1 VASWLAHSAAVAVVL
16 VLLPFGLGD
25 FAAYQLALYFLYAIA
40 ALGVGL
46 CWGGAGFLPLGQAMF
61 VGIGGYLAGLALIQ
75 FKGSLLL
82 LVLLPLAAL
91 LPGLL
96 AFGLGLILF
105 RGRRE
110 TGPYF
115 ALITLAL
122 SLLAF
127 QIANGW
133 NSVTGGFNGLK
144 GIPGLPG
151 LDDFSHAYWISAA
164 ALAAAIIGTS
174 WLLKAPVGVLWRA
187 VAQNERRVAFLG
199 FDVTKTKAAVFGLSG
214 VLGGLAGALYAP
226 QQNLVTPQL
235 VGFTLSAELVIWAA
249 VGGRGSLYGPILGTI
264 LVGVLTA
271 ELRNT
276 FAYWEV
282 LLAVIFIVVV
292 RWAPQGLVGLLEP
305 IAKKLRWR
313 ERREALP
320 APPRSLPARTA
331 TIAFD
336 GIAASAGPVQILDGL
351 TLAVDNPGITCMIGP
366 NGAGKTSCFN
376 VLTGELPAFAG
387 SVNFAGQ
394 PITGMAPTDVTR
406 LGIARKFQIPNVFP
420 DLTVAENLNL
430 ALWGGR
436 ARARD
441 LLKPRLHRWTSP
453 LLREL
458 AERYPFLAEGGRRA
472 GDRRAGD
479 LGHGERQILE
489 LAMALAMEPR
499 MLLLDEPCAGLSP
512 EETHAVIDVIRW
524 ARARLKLAI
533 VIIEHDMSL
542 VKELA
547 DHVLVLHQGRL
558 LASGSIAAVQADP
571 AVRAVYAGGTK

>member
-1 VASWLAHSAAVAVVL
+1 VASWLAHSAAVVAVL

-46 CWGGAGFLPLGQAMF
+46 CWGSAGFLPLGQAMF

-75 FKGSLLL
+75 FKDSVLLIL
-82 LVLLPLAAL
+82 LLPLAAL

-96 AFGLGLILF
+96 AFGLGMILF

-164 ALAAAIIGTS
+164 ALAAAIVITS

-214 VLGGLAGALYAP
+214 VLGGIAGVLYAP

-264 LVGVLTA
+264 LIGVLTA
-271 ELRNT
+271 ELRNR

-292 RWAPQGLVGLLEP
+292 RWAPQGLVGFLAPLARLLKRP
-305 IAKKLRWR
+305 
-313 ERREALP
+313 ERAAPVAAP
-320 APPRSLPARTA
+320 ARSLTARTA
-331 TIAFD
+331 AIAFAD
-336 GIAASAGPVQILDGL
+336 VAANAGPVQILDRL
-351 TLAVDNPGITCMIGP
+351 TLAIDNPGITCIIGP

-376 VLTGELPAFAG
+376 ALTGELPVAAG
-387 SVNFAGQ
+387 TIRYDAK
-394 PITGMAPTDVTR
+394 PITGLDPSDVTR

-420 DLTVAENLNL
+420 ELSVAENLNL

-436 ARARD
+436 ARGRD
-441 LLKPRLHRWTSP
+441 LLKPSLHRWSTP
-453 LLREL
+453 LLKEL
-458 AERYPFLAEGGRRA
+458 AARYPFLAEGGRRA
-472 GDRRAGD
+472 SD
-479 LGHGERQILE
+479 LGHGEKQILE

-499 MLLLDEPCAGLSP
+499 LLLLDEPCAGLSP
-512 EETHAVIDVIRW
+512 EETHAVIGVIRW
-524 ARARLKLAI
+524 ARQRLGLAI

-558 LASGSIAAVQADP
+558 LASGSIAEVQANP

>member
-1 VASWLAHSAAVAVVL
+1 VGSWLAHSAAVAVVL

-46 CWGGAGFLPLGQAMF
+46 CWGSAGFLPLGQAMF
-61 VGIGGYLAGLALIQ
+61 IGIGGYLSGLALIQ
-75 FKGSLLL
+75 FKGSALL

-91 LPGLL
+91 VPGLI

-164 ALAAAIIGTS
+164 ALASVIVAVS
-174 WLLKAPVGVLWRA
+174 WLLKAPAGVLWRA

-214 VLGGLAGALYAP
+214 VLGGIAGVLYAP

-264 LVGVLTA
+264 LIGVLTA

-292 RWAPQGLVGLLEP
+292 RWAPQGLVGFAMP
-305 IAKKLRWR
+305 IVERLRPR
-313 ERREALP
+313 AGGTAREAP
-320 APPRSLPARTA
+320 VRSLPGGGA
-331 TIAFD
+331 TVAFE
-336 GIAASAGPVQILDGL
+336 GIAANAGPVQILDGL
-351 TLAVDNPGITCMIGP
+351 TLAVDHPGITCLIGP

-376 VLTGELPAFAG
+376 LLTGELPAAQGSVHFAG
-387 SVNFAGQ
+387 RA
-394 PITGMAPTDVTR
+394 ITGMQPTDVTR

-420 DLTVAENLNL
+420 DLGVAENLNL
-430 ALWGGR
+430 ALWGAR

-441 LLKPRLHRWTSP
+441 LLKLRLHRWSSP

-458 AERYPFLAEGGRRA
+458 SERYPFLAEGRN
-472 GDRRAGD
+472 RAGD
-479 LGHGERQILE
+479 LSHGERQILE

-499 MLLLDEPCAGLSP
+499 LLLLDEPCAGLSP
-512 EETHAVIDVIRW
+512 EETHRVIDVIRW
-524 ARARLKLAI
+524 ARQRLGLAI

-547 DHVLVLHQGRL
+547 DRVLVLHQGRL
-558 LASGSIAAVQADP
+558 LAQGSIAEVQADP

>member
-1 VASWLAHSAAVAVVL
+1 MGSWLAHSAAVAVVL

-46 CWGGAGFLPLGQAMF
+46 CWGSAGFLPLGQAMF
-61 VGIGGYLAGLALIQ
+61 IGIGGYLSGLALIK

-91 LPGLL
+91 VPGLI

-151 LDDFSHAYWISAA
+151 LDDFSDAYWISAA
-164 ALAAAIIGTS
+164 ALGAVIAGVS
-174 WLLKAPVGVLWRA
+174 WLRKAPAGVLWRA

-199 FDVTKTKAAVFGLSG
+199 FDVTLTKAAVFGLSG
-214 VLGGLAGALYAP
+214 VLGGIAGVLYAP

-264 LVGVLTA
+264 LIGVLTA

-292 RWAPQGLVGLLEP
+292 RWAPQGLVGFAMPVVER
-305 IAKKLRWR
+305 LRPR
-313 ERREALP
+313 PRGAAREA
-320 APPRSLPARTA
+320 PARALPGGGA
-331 TIAFD
+331 TIAFE
-336 GIAASAGPVQILDGL
+336 GIAANAGPVQILDGL
-351 TLAVDNPGITCMIGP
+351 TLAVDHPGITCLIGP

-376 VLTGELPAFAG
+376 LLTGELPAAQGSVRFAG
-387 SVNFAGQ
+387 RA
-394 PITGMAPTDVTR
+394 ITGMQPTAVTR

-420 DLTVAENLNL
+420 DLSVTDNLNL
-430 ALWGGR
+430 ALWGAR

-441 LLKPRLHRWTSP
+441 LLKLRLHRWSSP

-458 AERYPFLAEGGRRA
+458 SERYPFLAEGRN
-472 GDRRAGD
+472 RAGD
-479 LGHGERQILE
+479 LSHGERQILE

-499 MLLLDEPCAGLSP
+499 LLLLDEPCAGLSP
-512 EETHAVIDVIRW
+512 EETHRVIDVIRW
-524 ARARLKLAI
+524 ARRRLGLAI

-547 DHVLVLHQGRL
+547 DRVLVLHQGKL
-558 LASGSIAAVQADP
+558 LAQGSIAEVQADP

>member
-1 VASWLAHSAAVAVVL
+1 MGSWLAHSAAVAVVL

-46 CWGGAGFLPLGQAMF
+46 CWGSAGFLPLGQAMF
-61 VGIGGYLAGLALIQ
+61 IGIGGYLSGLALIQ

-91 LPGLL
+91 VPGLL

-151 LDDFSHAYWISAA
+151 LDDFSDAYPISAV
-164 ALAAAIIGTS
+164 ALGVVIAGTS
-174 WLLKAPVGVLWRA
+174 WLLKAPAGVLWRA

-199 FDVTKTKAAVFGLSG
+199 FDVTLTKAAVFGLSG
-214 VLGGLAGALYAP
+214 VLGGIAGVLYAP
-226 QQNLVTPQL
+226 QQNLVTPLL

-264 LVGVLTA
+264 LIGVLTA

-292 RWAPQGLVGLLEP
+292 RWAPQGLVGFAMP
-305 IAKKLRWR
+305 IVARLRPR
-313 ERREALP
+313 PGGPAREA
-320 APPRSLPARTA
+320 PARALPGGGA
-331 TIAFD
+331 TVAFE
-336 GIAASAGPVQILDGL
+336 GIAANAGPVQILDGL
-351 TLAVDNPGITCMIGP
+351 TIAVDHPGITCLIGP

-376 VLTGELPAFAG
+376 LLTGELPAAQGSVRFAG
-387 SVNFAGQ
+387 RA
-394 PITGMAPTDVTR
+394 ITGMQPTEVTR

-420 DLTVAENLNL
+420 DLSVAENLNL
-430 ALWGGR
+430 ALWGAR

-441 LLKPRLHRWTSP
+441 LVKLRLHRWSSP

-458 AERYPFLAEGGRRA
+458 SERYPFLAEGRN
-472 GDRRAGD
+472 RAGD
-479 LGHGERQILE
+479 LSHGERQILE

-499 MLLLDEPCAGLSP
+499 LLLLDEPCAGLSP
-512 EETHAVIDVIRW
+512 EETRRVIDVIRW
-524 ARARLKLAI
+524 ARRRLGLAI

-547 DHVLVLHQGRL
+547 DRVLVLHQGKL
-558 LASGSIAAVQADP
+558 LAQGSIAEVQADP

>member
-1 VASWLAHSAAVAVVL
+1 MVSWLARSAALIVVL
-16 VLLPFGLGD
+16 GVLPFGLGE

-46 CWGGAGFLPLGQAMF
+46 CWGQAGFLPLGQAMF
-61 VGIGGYLAGLALIQ
+61 VGLGGYLAGLALIH
-75 FKGSLLL
+75 FKDSALL

-96 AFGLGLILF
+96 AFGLGLLLF

-151 LDDFSHAYWISAA
+151 LDDLSHAYWISAT
-164 ALAAAIIGTS
+164 ALAATIIGTA
-174 WLLKAPVGVLWRA
+174 WLLRSPLGVLWRA
-187 VAQNERRVAFLG
+187 TAQNERRVAFLG
-199 FDVTKTKAAVFGLSG
+199 FDVTRTKAAVFGLSG

-249 VGGRGSLYGPILGTI
+249 VGGRGSLYGPVVGTI
-264 LVGVLTA
+264 LIGVLTA
-271 ELRNT
+271 ELRNRLP
-276 FAYWEV
+276 YWEV
-282 LLAVIFIVVV
+282 LLAVLFIVVV
-292 RWAPQGLVGLLEP
+292 RWAPQGLVGFLGSL
-305 IAKKLRWR
+305 AARLRLP
-313 ERREALP
+313 ERREPLS
-320 APPRSLPARTA
+320 APPRALPPR
-331 TIAFD
+331 
-336 GIAASAGPVQILDGL
+336 AASMNFDAISAEAGPVRILDGL
-351 TLAVDNPGITCMIGP
+351 TLAVDNPGITCLIGP

-376 VLTGELPAFAG
+376 LLTGELAAVAGTVRFDGAVLSDLEPAA
-387 SVNFAGQ
+387 
-394 PITGMAPTDVTR
+394 VTR

-420 DLTVAENLNL
+420 ELSVADNLHL

-436 ARARD
+436 ARSRD
-441 LLKPRLHRWTSP
+441 LLRPALHRWSTP
-453 LLREL
+453 LVREL
-458 AERYPFLAEGGRRA
+458 AERYPFLRNGDARA
-472 GDRRAGD
+472 GN

-499 MLLLDEPCAGLSP
+499 LLLLDEPCAGLSP
-512 EETHAVIDVIRW
+512 EETRSVIDVIRW
-524 ARARLKLAI
+524 AKARLTVAI

-547 DHVLVLHQGRL
+547 DRVLVLHQGRL
-558 LASGSIAAVQADP
+558 LAAGSVAEVQADP
-571 AVRAVYAGGTK
+571 AVRAVYAGGSK

>member
-1 VASWLAHSAAVAVVL
+1 VGSWLAHSAAVAVVL
-16 VLLPFGLGD
+16 VLLPFGLGE

-46 CWGGAGFLPLGQAMF
+46 CWGSAGFLPLGQAMF
-61 VGIGGYLAGLALIQ
+61 VGIGGYLSGLALIQ
-75 FKGSLLL
+75 FKGSALLL
-82 LVLLPLAAL
+82 ILLPLAAL
-91 LPGLL
+91 VPGLL

-151 LDDFSHAYWISAA
+151 LDEFSHAYWISAVALTFVIA
-164 ALAAAIIGTS
+164 AVS
-174 WLLKAPVGVLWRA
+174 WLLKAPAGVLWRA

-199 FDVTKTKAAVFGLSG
+199 FDVTLTKAAVFGLSG
-214 VLGGLAGALYAP
+214 VLGGIAGVLYAP

-264 LVGVLTA
+264 LIGVLTA

-276 FAYWEV
+276 FAYWEA

-292 RWAPQGLVGLLEP
+292 RWAPQGLVGFAMP
-305 IAKKLRWR
+305 IVERLRPR
-313 ERREALP
+313 PGGPAREA
-320 APPRSLPARTA
+320 PARA
-331 TIAFD
+331 LPGGGAAVAFD
-336 GIAASAGPVQILDGL
+336 GIAANAGAVQILDGL
-351 TLAVDNPGITCMIGP
+351 SLAVDHPGITCLIGP

-376 VLTGELPAFAG
+376 LLTGELPAAQGSVRFAG
-387 SVNFAGQ
+387 RA
-394 PITGMAPTDVTR
+394 ITGMQPTDVTR

-420 DLTVAENLNL
+420 DLSVAENLNL
-430 ALWGGR
+430 ALWGAR

-441 LLKPRLHRWTSP
+441 LLKLGPHRWSSP

-458 AERYPFLAEGGRRA
+458 SERYPFLAEGR
-472 GDRRAGD
+472 RRAGD
-479 LGHGERQILE
+479 LSHGERQILE
-489 LAMALAMEPR
+489 LAMALVMEPR
-499 MLLLDEPCAGLSP
+499 LLLLDEPCAGLSP
-512 EETHAVIDVIRW
+512 EETHRVIDVIRW
-524 ARARLKLAI
+524 ARRRLGLAI

-547 DHVLVLHQGRL
+547 DRVLVLHQGKL
-558 LASGSIAAVQADP
+558 LAQGSIAEVQADP

>member
-1 VASWLAHSAAVAVVL
+1 MGSWLAHSAAVAVVL

-46 CWGGAGFLPLGQAMF
+46 CWGSAGFLPLGQAMF
-61 VGIGGYLAGLALIQ
+61 IGIGGYLSGLALIQ
-75 FKGSLLL
+75 FKGSALL

-91 LPGLL
+91 VPGLL

-151 LDDFSHAYWISAA
+151 LDDFSDAYGISAV
-164 ALAAAIIGTS
+164 ALGVVIAGTS
-174 WLLKAPVGVLWRA
+174 WLLKAPAGVLWRA

-199 FDVTKTKAAVFGLSG
+199 FNVTMTKAFVFGLSG
-214 VLGGLAGALYAP
+214 VLGGIAGVLYAP

-264 LVGVLTA
+264 FIGVLTA

-292 RWAPQGLVGLLEP
+292 RWAPQGLVGFAMP
-305 IAKKLRWR
+305 IVERLRPR
-313 ERREALP
+313 VGGPAREA
-320 APPRSLPARTA
+320 PARILPGGGA
-331 TIAFD
+331 TVAFE
-336 GIAASAGPVQILDGL
+336 GIAANAGPVQILDGL
-351 TLAVDNPGITCMIGP
+351 TLAVDHPGITCLIGP

-376 VLTGELPAFAG
+376 LLTGELPAAQGSVHFAG
-387 SVNFAGQ
+387 RA
-394 PITGMAPTDVTR
+394 ITGMQPTDVTR

-420 DLTVAENLNL
+420 DLGVAENLNL
-430 ALWGGR
+430 ALWGAR

-441 LLKPRLHRWTSP
+441 LLKLRLHRWSSP

-458 AERYPFLAEGGRRA
+458 SERYPFLAEGR
-472 GDRRAGD
+472 RRAGD
-479 LGHGERQILE
+479 LSHGERQILE

-499 MLLLDEPCAGLSP
+499 LLLLDEPCAGLSP
-512 EETHAVIDVIRW
+512 EETHRVIDVIRW
-524 ARARLKLAI
+524 ARQRLGLAI

-547 DHVLVLHQGRL
+547 DRVLVLHQGKL
-558 LASGSIAAVQADP
+558 LAQGNIAEVQADP

>member
-1 VASWLAHSAAVAVVL
+1 VGSWLAHSAAVAVVL

-61 VGIGGYLAGLALIQ
+61 IGIGGYLSGLALIQ
-75 FKGSLLL
+75 FKGSALL

-91 LPGLL
+91 VPGLL

-151 LDDFSHAYWISAA
+151 LDDFSDAYGISAV
-164 ALAAAIIGTS
+164 ALGVVIAGTS
-174 WLLKAPVGVLWRA
+174 WLLKAPAGVLWRA

-199 FDVTKTKAAVFGLSG
+199 FNVTMTKAFVFGLSG
-214 VLGGLAGALYAP
+214 VLGGIAGVLYAP

-249 VGGRGSLYGPILGTI
+249 VGGRGRLYGPILGTI
-264 LVGVLTA
+264 FIGVLTA

-292 RWAPQGLVGLLEP
+292 RWAPQGLVGFAMP
-305 IAKKLRWR
+305 IVERLRPR
-313 ERREALP
+313 VGGPAREA
-320 APPRSLPARTA
+320 PARILPGGGA
-331 TIAFD
+331 TVAFE
-336 GIAASAGPVQILDGL
+336 GIAANAGPVQILDGL
-351 TLAVDNPGITCMIGP
+351 TLAVDHPGITCLIGP

-376 VLTGELPAFAG
+376 LLTGELPAAQGSVHFAG
-387 SVNFAGQ
+387 RA
-394 PITGMAPTDVTR
+394 ITGMQPTDVTR

-420 DLTVAENLNL
+420 DLGVAENLDL
-430 ALWGGR
+430 ARWGAR

-441 LLKPRLHRWTSP
+441 LLKLRLHRWSSP

-458 AERYPFLAEGGRRA
+458 SERYPFLAEGR
-472 GDRRAGD
+472 RRAGD
-479 LGHGERQILE
+479 LSHGERQILE

-499 MLLLDEPCAGLSP
+499 LLLLDEPCAGLSP
-512 EETHAVIDVIRW
+512 EETHRVIDVIRW
-524 ARARLKLAI
+524 ARQRLGLAI

-547 DHVLVLHQGRL
+547 DRVLVLHQGKL
-558 LASGSIAAVQADP
+558 LAQGNIAEVQADP

>member
-1 VASWLAHSAAVAVVL
+1 MGSWLAHSAAVAAVL

-25 FAAYQLALYFLYAIA
+25 FAAYELALYFLYAIA

-46 CWGGAGFLPLGQAMF
+46 CWGSAGFLPLGQAMF
-61 VGIGGYLAGLALIQ
+61 VGIGGYLSGLALIQ
-75 FKGSLLL
+75 FKGSALLI
-82 LVLLPLAAL
+82 VLLPLAAL

-144 GIPGLPG
+144 SIPGLPG
-151 LDDFSHAYWISAA
+151 LGDFSDAYWISAA
-164 ALAAAIIGTS
+164 ALAAVIAGTS
-174 WLLKAPVGVLWRA
+174 WLLRAPLGVLWRA
-187 VAQNERRVAFLG
+187 IAQNERRAAFLG
-199 FDVTKTKAAVFGLSG
+199 FDVTQAKAVVFGLSG
-214 VLGGLAGALYAP
+214 VLGGLAGVLYAP

-264 LVGVLTA
+264 LIGVVTA
-271 ELRNT
+271 ELRNRLP
-276 FAYWEV
+276 YWEV

-292 RWAPQGLVGLLEP
+292 RWAPQGLVGLLQP
-305 IAKKLRWR
+305 IARRLRR
-313 ERREALP
+313 PERAAQLE
-320 APPRSLPARTA
+320 APPRQLAAHTA
-331 TIAFD
+331 AIAFHEV
-336 GIAASAGPVQILDGL
+336 AAHAGPVQILDGL
-351 TLAVDNPGITCMIGP
+351 TLAAGTAGITCMIGP

-376 VLTGELPAFAG
+376 LLTGELPASHGTVRFD
-387 SVNFAGQ
+387 GQ
-394 PITGMAPTDVTR
+394 PITGFAPTAVTR

-420 DLTVAENLNL
+420 DLTVAENLHL
-430 ALWGGR
+430 SLWGGR
-436 ARARD
+436 ARPSD
-441 LLKPRLHRWTSP
+441 LLKPSLHRWTSP
-453 LLREL
+453 LLDEL
-458 AERYPFLAEGGRRA
+458 ARRYPFLAEGA
-472 GDRRAGD
+472 RRAGD

-499 MLLLDEPCAGLSP
+499 LLLLDEPCAGLSP
-512 EETHAVIDVIRW
+512 EETRQVIDVIRW
-524 ARARLKLAI
+524 AKSRLDLAV

-558 LASGSIAAVQADP
+558 LAAGSIAAVQADP

>member
-1 VASWLAHSAAVAVVL
+1 VGSWLAHSAAVAVVL

-61 VGIGGYLAGLALIQ
+61 IGIGGYLSGLALIQ
-75 FKGSLLL
+75 FKGSALL

-91 LPGLL
+91 VPGLL

-151 LDDFSHAYWISAA
+151 LDDFSDAYGISAV
-164 ALAAAIIGTS
+164 ALGVVIAGTS
-174 WLLKAPVGVLWRA
+174 WLLKAPAGVLWRA

-199 FDVTKTKAAVFGLSG
+199 FNVTMTKAFVFGLSG
-214 VLGGLAGALYAP
+214 VLGGIAGVLYAP

-264 LVGVLTA
+264 FIGVLTA

-292 RWAPQGLVGLLEP
+292 RWAPQGLVGFAMP
-305 IAKKLRWR
+305 IVERLRPR
-313 ERREALP
+313 VGGPAREA
-320 APPRSLPARTA
+320 PARILPGGGA
-331 TIAFD
+331 TVAFE
-336 GIAASAGPVQILDGL
+336 GIAANAGPVQILDGL
-351 TLAVDNPGITCMIGP
+351 TLAVDHPGITCLIGP

-376 VLTGELPAFAG
+376 LLTGELPAAQGSVHFAG
-387 SVNFAGQ
+387 RA
-394 PITGMAPTDVTR
+394 ITGMQPTDVTR

-420 DLTVAENLNL
+420 DLGVAENLDL
-430 ALWGGR
+430 ALWGAR

-441 LLKPRLHRWTSP
+441 LLKLRLHRWSSP

-458 AERYPFLAEGGRRA
+458 SERYPFLAEGR
-472 GDRRAGD
+472 RRAGD
-479 LGHGERQILE
+479 LSHGERQILE

-499 MLLLDEPCAGLSP
+499 LLLLDEPCAGLSP
-512 EETHAVIDVIRW
+512 EETHRVIDVIRW
-524 ARARLKLAI
+524 ARQRLGLAI

-547 DHVLVLHQGRL
+547 DRVLVLHQGKL
-558 LASGSIAAVQADP
+558 LAQGNIAEVQADP

>member
-1 VASWLAHSAAVAVVL
+1 MGSWLAHSAAVAVVL

-46 CWGGAGFLPLGQAMF
+46 CWGSAGFLPLGQAMF
-61 VGIGGYLAGLALIQ
+61 IGIGGYLSGLALIQ
-75 FKGSLLL
+75 FKGSALL

-91 LPGLL
+91 VPGLL

-151 LDDFSHAYWISAA
+151 LDDFSDAYGISAV
-164 ALAAAIIGTS
+164 ALGVVIAGTS
-174 WLLKAPVGVLWRA
+174 WLLKAPAGVLWRA

-199 FDVTKTKAAVFGLSG
+199 FNVTMTKAFVFGLSG
-214 VLGGLAGALYAP
+214 VLGGIAGVLYAP

-264 LVGVLTA
+264 FIGVLTA

-292 RWAPQGLVGLLEP
+292 RWAPQGLVGFAMP
-305 IAKKLRWR
+305 IVERLRPR
-313 ERREALP
+313 VGGPAREA
-320 APPRSLPARTA
+320 PARILPGGGA
-331 TIAFD
+331 TVAFE
-336 GIAASAGPVQILDGL
+336 GIAANAGPVQILDGL
-351 TLAVDNPGITCMIGP
+351 TLAVDHPGITCLIGP

-376 VLTGELPAFAG
+376 LLTGELPAAQGSVHFAG
-387 SVNFAGQ
+387 RA
-394 PITGMAPTDVTR
+394 ITGMQPTDVTR

-420 DLTVAENLNL
+420 DLGVTENLNL
-430 ALWGGR
+430 ALWGAR

-441 LLKPRLHRWTSP
+441 LLKLRLHRWSSP

-458 AERYPFLAEGGRRA
+458 SERYPFLAEGR
-472 GDRRAGD
+472 RRAGD
-479 LGHGERQILE
+479 LSHGERQILE

-499 MLLLDEPCAGLSP
+499 LLLLDEPCAGLSP
-512 EETHAVIDVIRW
+512 EETHRVIDVIRW
-524 ARARLKLAI
+524 ARQRLGLAI
-533 VIIEHDMSL
+533 VIIEHDMNL

-547 DHVLVLHQGRL
+547 DRVLVLHQGKL
-558 LASGSIAAVQADP
+558 LAQGNIAEVQADP

>member
-1 VASWLAHSAAVAVVL
+1 MASWLAHSAGLVVVL
-16 VLLPFGLGD
+16 VLLPFGLGE

-46 CWGGAGFLPLGQAMF
+46 CWGRAGFLPLGQAMF
-61 VGIGGYLAGLALIQ
+61 VGIGGYLAGLALIH
-75 FKGSLLL
+75 FKGSALLL
-82 LVLLPLAAL
+82 LLLPLAAL
-91 LPGLL
+91 LPGGL

-151 LDDFSHAYWISAA
+151 LDDLSHAYWISAA
-164 ALAAAIIGTS
+164 ALAIAIIGTS
-174 WLLKAPVGVLWRA
+174 WLLRAPLGVLWRA
-187 VAQNERRVAFLG
+187 IAQNERRVAFLG
-199 FDVTKTKAAVFGLSG
+199 FDVTRAKAVVFGLSG
-214 VLGGLAGALYAP
+214 VLGGLAGVLYAP

-235 VGFTLSAELVIWAA
+235 VGFALSAELVIWAA
-249 VGGRGSLYGPILGTI
+249 VGGRGSLYGPVLGTI
-264 LVGVLTA
+264 LIGMLTA
-271 ELRNT
+271 ELRDRLP
-276 FAYWEV
+276 YWEV

-292 RWAPQGLVGLLEP
+292 RWAPQGLFGLFVPLIERF
-305 IAKKLRWR
+305 RWP
-313 ERREALP
+313 ERGNPVAAP
-320 APPRSLPARTA
+320 ARRLAARTA
-331 TIAFD
+331 AINFD

-351 TLAVDNPGITCMIGP
+351 TVAVDNPGITCLIGP

-376 VLTGELPAFAG
+376 LLTGELSASSGTMRFDDR
-387 SVNFAGQ
+387 
-394 PITGMAPTDVTR
+394 PITGLDPTAVTR
-406 LGIARKFQIPNVFP
+406 LGVARKFQIPNVFP
-420 DLTVAENLNL
+420 ELSVAENLHL

-436 ARARD
+436 ARPRD
-441 LLKPRLHRWTSP
+441 LLKPSLHRWTSP
-453 LLREL
+453 LLQEL
-458 AERYPFLAEGGRRA
+458 SARYPLLATGA
-472 GDRRAGD
+472 RRAGD

-489 LAMALAMEPR
+489 LAMALVMEPR
-499 MLLLDEPCAGLSP
+499 LLLLDEPCAGLSP
-512 EETHAVIDVIRW
+512 EETRAVIEVIRW
-524 ARARLKLAI
+524 ARARLSVAV

-558 LASGSIAAVQADP
+558 LAAGSVAEVQANP

>member
-1 VASWLAHSAAVAVVL
+1 MGSWLAHSAAVAVVL
-16 VLLPFGLGD
+16 ILLPFGLGD

-46 CWGGAGFLPLGQAMF
+46 CWGSAGFLPLGQAMF
-61 VGIGGYLAGLALIQ
+61 VGIGGYLSGLALIQ
-75 FKGSLLL
+75 FKGSALLI
-82 LVLLPLAAL
+82 VLLPLAAL

-144 GIPGLPG
+144 RIPGLPG
-151 LDDFSHAYWISAA
+151 LDDFSDAYWISAA
-164 ALAAAIIGTS
+164 ALGVVIIGTS
-174 WLLKAPVGVLWRA
+174 WLLKAPAGVLWRA

-199 FDVTKTKAAVFGLSG
+199 FDVTKTKAVVFGLSG
-214 VLGGLAGALYAP
+214 VLGGIAGVLYAP

-264 LVGVLTA
+264 LIGMLTA

-276 FAYWEV
+276 VAYWEW

-292 RWAPQGLVGLLEP
+292 RWAPQGLVGFAAPLVARLRPRETG
-305 IAKKLRWR
+305 AK
-313 ERREALP
+313 REAP
-320 APPRSLPARTA
+320 ARSLPNGAVTV
-331 TIAFD
+331 AFE
-336 GIAASAGPVQILDGL
+336 GIAANAGPVQILDGL
-351 TLAVDNPGITCMIGP
+351 TLAVDHPGITCLIGP

-376 VLTGELPAFAG
+376 LLTGELPAAQGSVRFAG
-387 SVNFAGQ
+387 RA
-394 PITGMAPTDVTR
+394 ITGMPPTDVTR

-420 DLTVAENLNL
+420 DLGVAENLNL
-430 ALWGGR
+430 ALWGAR

-441 LLKPRLHRWTSP
+441 LLKLSLHRWSSP

-458 AERYPFLAEGGRRA
+458 SERYPFLSEGR
-472 GDRRAGD
+472 RRAGD
-479 LGHGERQILE
+479 LSHGERQILE

-499 MLLLDEPCAGLSP
+499 LLLLDEPCAGLSP
-512 EETHAVIDVIRW
+512 EETHRVIDVIRW
-524 ARARLKLAI
+524 ARQRLGLAI

-547 DHVLVLHQGRL
+547 DRVLVLHQGRL
-558 LASGSIAAVQADP
+558 LAQGSIAEVQANP

>member
-1 VASWLAHSAAVAVVL
+1 MASWLAHSAAVAAVL

-46 CWGGAGFLPLGQAMF
+46 CWGSAGFLPLGQAMF
-61 VGIGGYLAGLALIQ
+61 VGIGGYLCGLALIQ
-75 FKGSLLL
+75 FKGSALL

-91 LPGLL
+91 LPGAL

-144 GIPGLPG
+144 GIPGL
-151 LDDFSHAYWISAA
+151 DDFSHAYWISAA
-164 ALAAAIIGTS
+164 ALAAAIIGIS

-199 FDVTKTKAAVFGLSG
+199 FDVTMTKAAVFGLSG
-214 VLGGLAGALYAP
+214 VLGGVAGVLYAP
-226 QQNLVTPQL
+226 QQTLVTPQL
-235 VGFTLSAELVIWAA
+235 VGFALSAELVIWAA
-249 VGGRGSLYGPILGTI
+249 VGGRGSLYGPIVGTI
-264 LVGVLTA
+264 LIGVLTA

-282 LLAVIFIVVV
+282 LLAVIFMVVV
-292 RWAPQGLVGLLEP
+292 RWAPQGLVGLSAPLTRR
-305 IAKKLRWR
+305 LGWR
-313 ERREALP
+313 GRSAAAEAPPPRLP
-320 APPRSLPARTA
+320 AGRA
-331 TIAFD
+331 TVAFD
-336 GIAASAGPVQILDGL
+336 GIAASAGPVRILDGL
-351 TLAVDNPGITCMIGP
+351 TLAVDNPGITCLIGP

-376 VLTGELPAFAG
+376 LLTGELPASHGAVRFADR
-387 SVNFAGQ
+387 
-394 PITGMAPTDVTR
+394 PITGMPPTDVTR

-420 DLTVAENLNL
+420 GLSVAENLSL

-458 AERYPFLAEGGRRA
+458 AGRYPFLAEGG
-472 GDRRAGD
+472 RRAGD

-499 MLLLDEPCAGLSP
+499 LLLLDEPCAGLSP
-512 EETHAVIDVIRW
+512 EETHGVIDVIRW
-524 ARARLKLAI
+524 ARQRLGLAI

-558 LASGSIAAVQADP
+558 LASGSIEAVQADP

>member
-1 VASWLAHSAAVAVVL
+1 VASWLAHSAAVVVVL
-16 VLLPFGLGD
+16 VLLPFGLGE

-61 VGIGGYLAGLALIQ
+61 VGIGGYLSGLALIQ
-75 FKGSLLL
+75 FKGSALL

-144 GIPGLPG
+144 SIPGLPG
-151 LDDFSHAYWISAA
+151 LDDLSHAYWISAA
-164 ALAAAIIGTS
+164 ALGVVVIVTS
-174 WLLKAPVGVLWRA
+174 WLLRAPLGTLWRA

-214 VLGGLAGALYAP
+214 VLGGIAGALYAP

-249 VGGRGSLYGPILGTI
+249 VGGRGSLWGPIVGAI
-264 LVGVLTA
+264 LIGVTTA
-271 ELRNT
+271 ELRNR

-292 RWAPQGLVGLLEP
+292 RWAPQGIAGLAEP
-305 IAKKLRWR
+305 LLRRLRWR
-313 ERREALP
+313 ARG
-320 APPRSLPARTA
+320 APVAASARPLGVRTA
-331 TIAFD
+331 AVAFD
-336 GIAASAGPVQILDGL
+336 GVAASAGPVQILDGL
-351 TLAVDNPGITCMIGP
+351 TLGVENPGITCIIGP

-376 VLTGELPAFAG
+376 VLTGELPAAHGIVRFD
-387 SVNFAGQ
+387 GQ
-394 PITGMAPTDVTR
+394 AITGLDPTRVTR

-420 DLTVAENLNL
+420 DLSVADNLHL

-436 ARARD
+436 ARGRD
-441 LLKPRLHRWTSP
+441 LLKPSLHRWTSP
-453 LLREL
+453 LLAEL
-458 AERYPFLAEGGRRA
+458 AQRYPFLAEGGRRA
-472 GDRRAGD
+472 SDRRAGD
-479 LGHGERQILE
+479 LGHGEKQILE
-489 LAMALAMEPR
+489 LAMALAMEPKL
-499 MLLLDEPCAGLSP
+499 LLLDEPCAGLSP
-512 EETHAVIDVIRW
+512 EETHAVIAVIRW
-524 ARARLKLAI
+524 ARARLGVSVI
-533 VIIEHDMSL
+533 IIEHDMSL

-558 LASGSIAAVQADP
+558 LASGSIAEVQADP